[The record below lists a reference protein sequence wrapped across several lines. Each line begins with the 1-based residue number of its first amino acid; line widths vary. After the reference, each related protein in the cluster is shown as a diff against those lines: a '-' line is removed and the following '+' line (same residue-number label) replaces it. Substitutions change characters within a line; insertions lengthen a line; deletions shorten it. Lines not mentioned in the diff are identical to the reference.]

1 MTGCT
6 RLRVLMGEPESHDVA
21 GSTVPEELLA
31 IGRRRNRW
39 MKWRLLGPGTKD
51 VVEAPPHYVVDCRN
65 P

>member
-1 MTGCT
+1 
-6 RLRVLMGEPESHDVA
+6 MGEPESHDVA